1 MADKH
6 NKSFFGQSTGMFLQ
20 SSLKTDP

>member
-20 SSLKTDP
+20 SSSKTDP